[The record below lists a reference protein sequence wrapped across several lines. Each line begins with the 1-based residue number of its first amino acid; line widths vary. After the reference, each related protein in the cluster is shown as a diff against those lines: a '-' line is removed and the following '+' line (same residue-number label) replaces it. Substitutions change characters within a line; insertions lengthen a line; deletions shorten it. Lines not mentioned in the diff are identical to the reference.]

1 MQIALFSAKS
11 YDRQFFDAA
20 VAGTEHEVRYVE
32 AAFSEDAA
40 PLAAGA
46 DAVCIF
52 VNDRC
57 DAAAI
62 DALADLGVKAI
73 ALRCAGFN
81 NVDLPAATRRG
92 LAVVRVPAY
101 SPHAVAEH
109 TLGLIL
115 CLNRRIHRAYNRVRE
130 HNFSLSGLLGFDL
143 HGKTCGVVGT
153 GAIGVE
159 VVKILRGFGCR
170 VLAVDPRENPDAIDA
185 GAEYVDMPTLLAE
198 SDVICLH
205 CPLNDATRRLIDH
218 AAVEAMKPGVML
230 VNVSRG
236 AVVDHAAVLG
246 GLKSGKLGALALDV
260 YEEEDLF
267 FRDVS
272 DEILGDDQLAR
283 LLTFPN
289 VLVTGHQA
297 FFTREALTAIAETT
311 LANLADL
318 EANRDC
324 PNQVLP

>member
-1 MQIALFSAKS
+1 VQVALFSAKS
-11 YDRQFFDAA
+11 YDREFFDAA
-20 VAGTEHEVRYVE
+20 AANSPHEVRYVK
-32 AAFSEDAA
+32 AALSAESA

-52 VNDRC
+52 VNDLC
-57 DAAAI
+57 DAEAVNI
-62 DALADLGVKAI
+62 LADAGVRVI

-81 NVDLPAATRRG
+81 NVDLEAAEARG
-92 LAVVRVPAY
+92 IAVVRVPKY

-130 HNFSLSGLLGFDL
+130 HNFRLSGLLGFDM

-153 GAIGVE
+153 GAIGAE

-170 VLAVDPRENPDAIDA
+170 VLAVDPYQNPAVLEA
-185 GAEYVDMPTLLAE
+185 GADYVEMPQLLAE
-198 SDVICLH
+198 SRIICLH
-205 CPLNDATRRLIDH
+205 CPLTDATRRLIDD
-218 AAVEAMKPGVML
+218 AAIDAMQPGVML

-236 AVVDHAAVLG
+236 AVVDHQAVLR
-246 GLKSGKLGALALDV
+246 GLKTQKIGALALDV
-260 YEEEDLF
+260 YDEENVF
-267 FRDVS
+267 FKDVS
-272 DEILGDDQLAR
+272 NDILGDDQLAR

-311 LANLADL
+311 LSNLSQMQS
-318 EANRDC
+318 EGEC
-324 PNQVLP
+324 PNLVTG